1 MPPTVFFAGDCLY
14 IRCARTS
21 GLVHRPPGF
30 AFRMVSNLP
39 FLFAEPFLSPWRHR
53 QLFRRVLSRDIEA
66 TFRGSAFGL
75 AWIVL
80 IPLALVVIYSFVFG
94 VILNAKWATPV
105 QTPYDVPLIYFCGI
119 MVFSFFM
126 EPIIRATTFIRE
138 QRAYVTKIIFP
149 VELLGWVLIGT
160 SLFKFCVNLT
170 LLLAAITVVH
180 GAFPV
185 HALMI
190 PVLMLPL
197 LLMTIGVVWFLAGIG
212 AFVRDLAHALQALG
226 PIIMF
231 ISPIFYSAAQ
241 IPAAYRS
248 WFFANPLTFFLESMR
263 GLLFFDTPFD
273 WGSYL
278 IYLGVAL
285 VVALSGFA
293 FFQRLRPGF
302 ADVV

>member
-1 MPPTVFFAGDCLY
+1 MPPTVFFARDCLY
-14 IRCARTS
+14 IRNARAS
-21 GLVHRPPGF
+21 GLVRVPSSF
-30 AFRMVSNLP
+30 AFRMGSKLP
-39 FLFAEPFLSPWRHR
+39 SMFAEPFISPWRHR
-53 QLFRRVLSRDIEA
+53 ELFRRVLSRDIEA
-66 TFRGSAFGL
+66 AFRGSGFGL

-80 IPLALVVIYSFVFG
+80 IPLTLVVIYSFVFG

-126 EPIIRATTFIRE
+126 EPVIRSTTFIRE

-160 SLFKFCVNLT
+160 ALFKFCVNLT
-170 LLLAAITVVH
+170 LLLVAVTVVH

-185 HALMI
+185 HALLI

-212 AFVRDLAHALQALG
+212 AFIRDLAHALEALG

-241 IPAAYRS
+241 IPVAYRP
-248 WFFANPLTFFLESMR
+248 WFFLNPLTFFLESMR
-263 GLLFFDTPFD
+263 GLLFFDAPFA
-273 WGSYL
+273 WGSYA

-285 VVALSGFA
+285 AVALSGFA
-293 FFQRLRPGF
+293 IFQRLRPGF